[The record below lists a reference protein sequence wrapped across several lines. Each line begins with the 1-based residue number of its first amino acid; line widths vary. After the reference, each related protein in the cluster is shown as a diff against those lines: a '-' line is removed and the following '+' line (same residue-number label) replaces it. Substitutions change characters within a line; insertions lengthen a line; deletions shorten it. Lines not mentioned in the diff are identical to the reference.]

1 MDDYKDIVNNKRP
14 EPNYKHPRMSIYNR
28 SAIFAPFAALTG
40 YKEEINEESRL
51 TDDKIERSDDYKE
64 KINKKL
70 ISLDIN
76 QNITIE
82 YFVKDSLK
90 KGGKYITKTD
100 KIKKIDYI
108 NKTIIMSDKSIIPIN
123 NIINIK

>member
-51 TDDKIERSDDYKE
+51 TDDKIELSDDYKE